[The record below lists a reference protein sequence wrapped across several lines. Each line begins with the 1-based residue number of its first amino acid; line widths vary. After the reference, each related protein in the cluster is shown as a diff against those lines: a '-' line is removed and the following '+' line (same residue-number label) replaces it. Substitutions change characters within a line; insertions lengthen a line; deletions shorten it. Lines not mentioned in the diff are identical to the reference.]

1 MFDDPSRTP
10 RSNTLAL
17 RVGIAVLLVV
27 GGFLGG
33 VYVGFNKSEHLPNIS
48 VFAGTDALPPT
59 DVDFTALWKAWNL
72 LDQKFVPVSST
83 TATSTSREEQLW
95 GAIEGLARSYGDP
108 YTVFMPPAK
117 ASIFADDIRG
127 EFGGVGIEIGIRGG
141 VLTVIA
147 PIKDTPAA
155 KAGILAGD
163 RIVKINDESTDLFA
177 VDEAVSR
184 IRGEIGTDVKLTV
197 VREGQDAF
205 LDFEL
210 TRARIEVPTISY
222 ELRNDGVYVI
232 ELYNF
237 TATSPNLFRRAL
249 REFID
254 SESDKLILDLRGNPG
269 GFLEAA
275 VDMASFFLPAGK
287 VIVTEDFGKNGE
299 PREHRSKGYDIFSEN
314 LKMVILVN
322 EGSASAS
329 EILAGALQEHEIA
342 TLVGSKTFGKGSVQE
357 LVDITSDTALK
368 VTVARW
374 ITPKGNSI
382 SDGGLTPDV
391 EVPVTPEAVAESKD
405 AQLEKAVEILQE
417 MQGDN
422 IRRVLG
428 Q

>member
-1 MFDDPSRTP
+1 MFDDPSRVP
-10 RSNTLAL
+10 RFNTFAL
-17 RVGIAVLLVV
+17 RAVVGVVLVV
-27 GGFLGG
+27 AGFFAG
-33 VYVGFNKSEHLPNIS
+33 VYVGFNESDHLPNIS
-48 VFAGTDALPPT
+48 VFAGTDALPPS

-117 ASIFADDIRG
+117 ASIFEDDIRG
-127 EFGGVGIEIGIRGG
+127 EFGGVGIEIGIRAG

-155 KAGILAGD
+155 NAGILAGD
-163 RIVKINDESTDLFA
+163 RIVKINDESTESFA

-197 VREGQDAF
+197 VREGEDAF
-205 LDFEL
+205 FDFEL
-210 TRARIEVPTISY
+210 TRARIEIPTINY
-222 ELRNDGVYVI
+222 ELRDDGVFVI

-249 REFID
+249 REFVE
-254 SESDKLILDLRGNPG
+254 SGSDKLVLDLRGNPG

-287 VIVTEDFGKNGE
+287 IIVTEDFGKNGE
-299 PREHRSKGYDIFSEN
+299 PREHRSKGYDIFNDN

-329 EILAGALQEHEIA
+329 EILAGALQEHDVAQLIG
-342 TLVGSKTFGKGSVQE
+342 TTTFGKGSVQE

-382 SDGGLTPDV
+382 SDGGLKPTV
-391 EVPVTPEAVAESKD
+391 EVSVTPEEVAEGKD
-405 AQLEKAVEILQE
+405 PQLEKAIEVLQG
-417 MQGDN
+417 M
-422 IRRVLG
+422 
-428 Q
+428 